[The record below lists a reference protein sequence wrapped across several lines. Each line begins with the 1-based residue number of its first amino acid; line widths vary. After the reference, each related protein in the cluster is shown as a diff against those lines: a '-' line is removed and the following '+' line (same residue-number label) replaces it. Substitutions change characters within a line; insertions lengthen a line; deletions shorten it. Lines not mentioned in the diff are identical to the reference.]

1 VTRREIL
8 HHGAF
13 GWARSIVA
21 GTGRMKCS
29 LERNNGLF
37 RSLPRKVG

>member
-13 GWARSIVA
+13 GWAVPSWQERA
-21 GTGRMKCS
+21 G
-29 LERNNGLF
+29 
-37 RSLPRKVG
+37 